1 MEIAAMGAL
10 GAAVAIALHFAF
22 ASKHDYLMG
31 LIPLFPSFALL
42 AHTMFASNGRNADL
56 RISAQFGLVSLLPY
70 AVYLLLAW
78 TLVVRLNV
86 WLALMLST
94 LGWALAATVI
104 IVAWNRS

>member
-1 MEIAAMGAL
+1 MEIAAKGAL
-10 GAAVAIALHFAF
+10 GAVVAIALHFAL
-22 ASKHDYLMG
+22 ASKHHYLTG

-42 AHTMFASNGRNADL
+42 AHTMFASSGRNVDL
-56 RISAQFGLVSLLPY
+56 QISAQFGLVSLLPY

-86 WLALMLST
+86 WSALALST

-104 IVAWNRS
+104 IVAWNR